1 MSRYIEIYNSE
12 WNTLNH
18 WNETIIFKYYFR
30 NKNYT
35 YFWNIKK
42 KEWRESSLN
51 KEAAVVNNEHG
62 WSIYNYRVSQRDWTV
77 CWIAVKTPW
86 QQTPAVSPWLP
97 GKGFFCHNSNLKEV
111 INTRVKHSSECY
123 SDLTATEVQTATGNN
138 TNKIQ
143 SKEPREFQKRRKTS
157 SLQYRSSP
165 QLHRIWRRAS
175 KKCCVFKDMVT
186 KYLIFKLIQALF
198 LIHFKY

>member
-1 MSRYIEIYNSE
+1 MSRYIEIYNAE

-77 CWIAVKTPW
+77 CWIAAKTTW
-86 QQTPAVSPWLP
+86 QQTPAVSPWLL

-123 SDLTATEVQTATGNN
+123 SDLTATKYKQQLEIIQIKFSQKNLGSFGREGKHPASN
-138 TNKIQ
+138 TDRLHNYTEYEEGPQKNAVFLKIWW
-143 SKEPREFQKRRKTS
+143 PN
-157 SLQYRSSP
+157 
-165 QLHRIWRRAS
+165 IWYS
-175 KKCCVFKDMVT
+175 N
-186 KYLIFKLIQALF
+186 
-198 LIHFKY
+198 